1 MLVTAYK
8 EPGPAYPM
16 ADFDSHNSYASP
28 TPAFI
33 GNHSR
38 NQSINTIATADLA
51 SRTPMRNSSS
61 FSYAA
66 GGPGVGRTASPY
78 RDDMSDDGN
87 GQGHVYQAPEA
98 PAGQQ
103 ATRGEQRYQP
113 VNIR

>member
-1 MLVTAYK
+1 
-8 EPGPAYPM
+8 M
-16 ADFDSHNSYASP
+16 ADFDSHDSYASP

-51 SRTPMRNSSS
+51 SRTPIRNSSS

-66 GGPGVGRTASPY
+66 GGLDVVRAASPY
-78 RDDMSDDGN
+78 RDDMSEDGN
-87 GQGHVYQAPEA
+87 GQGHVYQGPGA
-98 PAGQQ
+98 PAGPQ
-103 ATRGEQRYQP
+103 ATRAQQKYHP